1 MYKLKQE
8 LPKEFKIK
16 VNPKQSEALQK
27 HCVSIGIKSLDI
39 SDKVEYV
46 NYPYVYRRSTN
57 TYLSADNESA
67 YHKNKF
73 KKDVLPRIKFKDY
86 FEKVEIYTNKEFP
99 NFSNLLNSNDF
110 PEKWCILVTED
121 NYQELNTWM
130 HRNWKNYENYT
141 EDWNIIK
148 GNYYFMSCSE
158 KGGWSNY
165 NVPIDYKLITTEQ
178 FRAKYGDLNPK
189 NEGYTTVSDKTIKEE
204 YEERKQLRFEN
215 EHLKEENDKLKHK
228 ILMLTEK
235 LETIKKVIE

>member
-1 MYKLKQE
+1 MYKLKQK

-16 VNPKQSEALQK
+16 VNPQQSEALQK

-99 NFSNLLNSNDF
+99 NFSNLLNFEFHEKSKENDVL
-110 PEKWCILVTED
+110 PLEIKILQT
-121 NYQELNTWM
+121 
-130 HRNWKNYENYT
+130 
-141 EDWNIIK
+141 
-148 GNYYFMSCSE
+148 
-158 KGGWSNY
+158 
-165 NVPIDYKLITTEQ
+165 
-178 FRAKYGDLNPK
+178 
-189 NEGYTTVSDKTIKEE
+189 
-204 YEERKQLRFEN
+204 
-215 EHLKEENDKLKHK
+215 ENDKLKHK